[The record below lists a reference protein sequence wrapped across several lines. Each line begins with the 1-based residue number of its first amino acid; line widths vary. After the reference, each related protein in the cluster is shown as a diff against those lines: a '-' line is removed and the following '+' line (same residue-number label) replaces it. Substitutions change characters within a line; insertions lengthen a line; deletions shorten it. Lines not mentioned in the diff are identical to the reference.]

1 MSYIAVVGKQTYR
14 IDAHRD
20 EQQRSVTLDGT
31 TYTIDWRAIAPVVG
45 NEGAG
50 HYSLL
55 IAGTSYD
62 IFINKLVEKR
72 TYEISF
78 AGQRF
83 EVKIEDER
91 SKLLTELVKSGASA
105 DEAAVYAP
113 MPGLVIDVPVEQG
126 AAVTAGQTLVVLE
139 AMKMEN
145 DLSSPIAGTI
155 QKIRVTKGQTVEE
168 GEVLVVVT
176 KRV

>member
-1 MSYIAVVGKQTYR
+1 MSYIAVVGNQTYR
-14 IDAHRD
+14 VDPHED
-20 EQQRSVTLDGT
+20 EQQQSVTLDGT
-31 TYTIDWRAIAPVVG
+31 TYAIDWQEIVPVVG
-45 NEGAG
+45 NAGAG

-62 IFINKLVEKR
+62 IFINKSVEKQ

-83 EVKIEDER
+83 KVKVEDER
-91 SKLLTELVKSGASA
+91 SKLAAGLSKSGTSTR
-105 DEAAVYAP
+105 EAAVYAP
-113 MPGLVIDVPVEQG
+113 MPGLVIDAPVEQG
-126 AAVTAGQTLVVLE
+126 ATVTAGQTLVVLE

-155 QKIRVTKGQTVEE
+155 KDILVTKGQTVDE
-168 GEVLVVVT
+168 GELLVVIVNE
-176 KRV
+176 

>member
-1 MSYIAVVGKQTYR
+1 MFYIVVVGNQTYR
-14 IDAHRD
+14 VDVHEDKQKQSI
-20 EQQRSVTLDGT
+20 TLDDT
-31 TYTIDWRAIAPVVG
+31 TYMIDWREIVPVAG
-45 NEGAG
+45 NGGAG

-62 IFINKLVEKR
+62 IFINKSVEKE

-78 AGQRF
+78 GGQRF
-83 EVKIEDER
+83 EVKVEDER
-91 SKLLTELVKSGASA
+91 SKLLTELVKSGSST
-105 DEAAVYAP
+105 DEAVVYAP

-126 AAVTAGQTLVVLE
+126 ATAIAGQTLVVLE

-155 QKIRVTKGQTVEE
+155 KEIRVTKGQTVDE
-168 GEVLVVVT
+168 GDLLVVVT
-176 KRV
+176 RGA